1 MSGGPRGVPP
11 LRGKRAGGDGPA
23 ARSDRGGAARAGAR
37 VLPFRRRQFVA
48 RRRRRNPWL
57 ALARAFGIS
66 TLLVAAPL
74 ATAGWIWQGQ
84 HFRLRRV
91 EVVGC
96 QHVQEAWVREQ
107 LAPLIG
113 RPLLT
118 LRLPAVAERLRQNPW
133 VGEVALEKR
142 LPDGMRLVLEER
154 RPAAVHRDEEGE
166 LRYVDAEGGPIVSY
180 APGAGPA
187 DLPLVSGSGSTAEV
201 AAAVRLARELA
212 RREPGWGRRISEI
225 QVLGPGDF
233 RVYSADHRF
242 PILLSLQHLD
252 AAVEALRRHRRVLER
267 AFPEVAQVDLRFG
280 RQIIIREL

>member
-1 MSGGPRGVPP
+1 MSGGPKGVPP
-11 LRGKRAGGDGPA
+11 RRGKGASGGPA
-23 ARSDRGGAARAGAR
+23 ASPERGGSARSGAR

-57 ALARAFGIS
+57 AMLRAFGIS
-66 TLLVAAPL
+66 TLLVAAPV
-74 ATAGWIWQGQ
+74 AVAGWIWQGP

-96 QHVQEAWVREQ
+96 RHVQEDWVRDQ
-107 LAPLIG
+107 LAPLVG

-118 LRLPAVAERLRQNPW
+118 LRLATVAERLRRNPW
-133 VGEVALEKR
+133 IGELALAKR

-154 RPAAVHRDEEGE
+154 RPAALHRDEEGN
-166 LRYVDAEGGPIVSY
+166 LRYVDAEGEPIVPY

-187 DLPLVSGSGSTAEV
+187 DLPLVSGSERSSDV
-201 AAAVRLARELA
+201 AAAIRLARELA
-212 RREPGWGRRISEI
+212 RRDPAWGRRISEI
-225 QVLGPGDF
+225 QVLGPADF

-242 PILLSLQHLD
+242 PILLSSQHLD
-252 AAVEALRRHRRVLER
+252 RAVAALRRYRPALER

-280 RQIIIREL
+280 RQIIIQEL